1 MGTAGPAFSWVPT
14 VDLAAGTIQNL
25 TQGKVYQAGGFP
37 PFLQRVIDA
46 GGLLA
51 CLAAEKQAKEE
62 TVP

>member
-1 MGTAGPAFSWVPT
+1 M
-14 VDLAAGTIQNL
+14 DLAAGTIQNL